1 MQYKIENLSIDTV
14 IRVICEKE
22 LEVGSFVMGFQEYKK
37 AWPSLENKKLNTRM
51 EPESKKDKFTI
62 AVIGGN
68 EVVIG
73 HVVKGKTRRFS
84 KIIFNF
90 LQVSQYRRYNIQITG
105 YAINQGDGKNMKIS
119 CMLTFKG

>member
-1 MQYKIENLSIDTV
+1 MQYKIENLSVDTV

-37 AWPSLENKKLNTRM
+37 AWPSLENKKLNTHM

-62 AVIGGN
+62 AVIGGS
-68 EVVIG
+68 EVVVG
-73 HVVKGKTRRFS
+73 HIVKGKTRRFS

-90 LQVSQYRRYNIQITG
+90 LQVSQYHR
-105 YAINQGDGKNMKIS
+105 
-119 CMLTFKG
+119 